1 MKFAILSLVT
11 AGALTM
17 SAGSADA
24 RPPRYNG
31 GYYGGYYNTRPVVV
45 YPSINTAPYVYPAGG
60 YYNYG
65 SGFNLNAGGFGL
77 SIGSGVY
84 PSYGYNYG
92 SYYSR
97 PYYNRG
103 WNGYGNRRW

>member
-1 MKFAILSLVT
+1 MKFALLSLVT

-17 SAGSADA
+17 SAGSANA
-24 RPPRYNG
+24 RPPRYYGGYNG
-31 GYYGGYYNTRPVVV
+31 GYYSRPVVV
-45 YPSINTAPYVYPAGG
+45 YPSINTSPYVYPAGG
-60 YYNYG
+60 FYNYG
-65 SGFNLNAGGFGL
+65 SGFNLNVGGIGL
-77 SIGSGVY
+77 SVGSGVY

-103 WNGYGNRRW
+103 WNGFGYRRW